1 MPGYSVYS
9 DIQTENRA
17 LANKLKTFAT
27 SVQDT
32 DEINDTFIET
42 EATRQKTG
50 TTDTAAKKR
59 IDDQAN
65 DLKAQLNQYYTLNPT
80 PQMQLDSLKKRA
92 DDLTTSIDDLKKA
105 RKKEKDKTFDPLEF
119 AAIHISN
126 WFIKGLLTFIQLG
139 LLMGS
144 MIKHSNEVRKKVN
157 EIDKL
162 IAEAEK
168 TLTGLE
174 AQVQTVA
181 AQIQPATPNED
192 QGIELPPSPANSNP
206 LLAASS
212 PLPRRDSEDDEAEQS
227 NDSHRSRSPSL
238 SNSSD
243 SD

>member
-9 DIQTENRA
+9 DIQA
-17 LANKLKTFAT
+17 KDKPLAGALKTFAT
-27 SVQDT
+27 GVQDT
-32 DEINDTFIET
+32 DEINDTFIEA
-42 EATRQKTG
+42 EATRQKAG

-65 DLKAQLNQYYTLNPT
+65 DLKAQLNQYYTLHPT

-174 AQVQTVA
+174 AQVQAAA

-192 QGIELPPSPANSNP
+192 QGIELAAPGAAD
-206 LLAASS
+206 LLATAS
-212 PLPRRDSEDDEAEQS
+212 PRPGATDSDDEDEDQT
-227 NDSHRSRSPSL
+227 NILRPG
-238 SNSSD
+238 SS
-243 SD
+243 SSSS